1 MVPPVCLNGR
11 VAGEDGAKLGG
22 HKVPKDVF
30 VINDI
35 FGVHND
41 PEVWPEPRKYD
52 PDRFDTEP
60 KVGAWQPFGMGPK
73 DCLGKHFAM
82 LEIKF

>member
-11 VAGEDGAKLGG
+11 VSGVDDAKLGG

-41 PEVWPEPRKYD
+41 PEVWPEPRK
-52 PDRFDTEP
+52 
-60 KVGAWQPFGMGPK
+60 
-73 DCLGKHFAM
+73 
-82 LEIKF
+82 